1 MAASQYVRPPS
12 NNEIV
17 VDAKVFRLWHGF
29 NSGLWDD
36 QASDLAGQL
45 AIAHTDPARSDPALI
60 AKIPRGTLNTPEEE
74 ASNPNIKK
82 TQRAH
87 KARLL
92 DVAGEIEEDDDGLN
106 YWVKQDLLPPEE
118 HVADPSWQG
127 IRKDIG
133 IFSDQ
138 EFEFLMTK
146 CLRSL
151 SECWF
156 PGKLS

>member
-1 MAASQYVRPPS
+1 M
-12 NNEIV
+12 
-17 VDAKVFRLWHGF
+17 
-29 NSGLWDD
+29 
-36 QASDLAGQL
+36 AGQL
-45 AIAHTDPARSDPALI
+45 AIAHTDPARSDPSVVS
-60 AKIPRGTLNTPEEE
+60 KVPRGMLNTPEEE
-74 ASNPNIKK
+74 ANNPNNKK

-92 DVAGEIEEDDDGLN
+92 DVAGEVEEDDDGLN
-106 YWVKQDLLPPEE
+106 YWVKQDLLPPDES
-118 HVADPSWQG
+118 VADPNWQG

-151 SECWF
+151 SEC
-156 PGKLS
+156 PLALTRGCS